1 MMMMRSFKKSG
12 TQTHTHARAHSHAQ
26 THPPRYTAHRAKRL
40 HTEHSGGAAVAPGRL
55 EQKQKKKQ
63 YGRKQQ
69 FSHLVNTVCGSA
81 KKKKKRDSSFLYIY
95 IMYIVA
101 VFSLSLLFLQSLKF
115 LFLFNFLCHVNHRRT
130 YKFAVLSLT
139 ERWTK
144 EWTKRKKKVMTAI
157 QACSSSPWR
166 SLQMLFICLIFLS
179 HLISSDLL
187 GLEPIGRFFDAT
199 KWSSSASRRAH
210 EWRHPPPP
218 LSLRLHHCLKT
229 TVTLLLCPMIIIVSH
244 CYFESAFF
252 FMYQCVPY
260 LRRGSHQF
268 FIVFLLFFFGICD
281 VIL

>member
-1 MMMMRSFKKSG
+1 MTFPRNLCAPTTRGTLVRNVARPGRVTAVLVAGVPSSRAIYIYTRQETMMMMRSFKKSG

-81 KKKKKRDSSFLYIY
+81 KKKKKKRDSSFLYIY

-144 EWTKRKKKVMTAI
+144 EWTKRKKK
-157 QACSSSPWR
+157 
-166 SLQMLFICLIFLS
+166 
-179 HLISSDLL
+179 
-187 GLEPIGRFFDAT
+187 
-199 KWSSSASRRAH
+199 
-210 EWRHPPPP
+210 
-218 LSLRLHHCLKT
+218 
-229 TVTLLLCPMIIIVSH
+229 
-244 CYFESAFF
+244 
-252 FMYQCVPY
+252 
-260 LRRGSHQF
+260 
-268 FIVFLLFFFGICD
+268 
-281 VIL
+281 